1 MKNILNY
8 LILGDKIKQAIL
20 NKNLQE
26 GTNKMFD
33 NIGEKIKILAKT
45 IGILGTVVGAIVFIY
60 AFVSYS
66 ENAEYE
72 KYLYEYS
79 YSFLQDAAVAA
90 VAAKTTMKWSAASA
104 KGFRRCTCI
113 KTEEWFKEYKLP
125 R

>member
-1 MKNILNY
+1 
-8 LILGDKIKQAIL
+8 
-20 NKNLQE
+20 
-26 GTNKMFD
+26 MFD

-45 IGILGTVVGAIVFIY
+45 IGILGTVVGVIVFIY

-90 VAAKTTMKWSAASA
+90 VAAKTTMKWSAALALTSIVSCWPLY
-104 KGFRRCTCI
+104 GFGQLIENSTIIAEHYR
-113 KTEEWFKEYKLP
+113 KENEGQTAQKAIEAELP
-125 R
+125 EL